1 MHYAESQIL
10 PLDVLHTEDK
20 TMFKSYVAEGA
31 FKWKTLRSGPEDII
45 HFLADFSKRELSYP
59 ADAISAMQ
67 GIFQMFSKTQYPVYH
82 IEGVPILWATLD
94 KVAPVHSF
102 IRGLSWYH
110 PIPGKRR
117 PEFPSWSWAGWTG
130 LLQDT
135 FMCRDKCPVG
145 TILRLETEDGIIE
158 KAPKWDHWL
167 EFLSKKTTNNVKIL
181 HIQGWTLR
189 CTIVHRKS
197 GKGETGRDTDR
208 SCVPEDSYFLKFKL
222 RKNKSVYF
230 APKWDLDVSQ
240 LDGKS
245 LKCIFLSSPTNERL
259 LGSLPMLV
267 VNQNMDGLS
276 ERVGCCS
283 LSYGSIYVQADQK
296 WVDPW
301 KSPHHWKKYF
311 WDTSYWNMLKKKL
324 ERRTIRLG

>member
-10 PLDVLHTEDK
+10 PLDVLHTKDK
-20 TMFKSYVAEGA
+20 TMFKSDVAEGA
-31 FKWKTLRSGPEDII
+31 FKWKTPGSDPEDII

-59 ADAISAMQ
+59 ADAINAMQ
-67 GIFQMFSKTQYPVYH
+67 GIFQMFSKTEYPIYH

-94 KVAPVHSF
+94 TVAPVHSF

-117 PEFPSWSWAGWTG
+117 PEFPSWSWAGWAG
-130 LLQDT
+130 QLQYRS
-135 FMCRDKCPVG
+135 MCREKCPVD

-158 KAPKWDHWL
+158 KPPKGDHWL

-181 HIQGWTLR
+181 HIQGWTLG
-189 CTIVHRKS
+189 CTIVHLKS
-197 GKGETGRDTDR
+197 GKGERGQDTDR
-208 SCVPEDSYFLKFKL
+208 SWVIPKDGYFLKFKL
-222 RKNKSVYF
+222 GKNKAVYLT
-230 APKWDLDVSQ
+230 PNWDLDVSQ

-245 LKCIFLSSPTNERL
+245 LKCICLSSPANERHHAPL
-259 LGSLPMLV
+259 VVLV

-283 LSYGSIYVQADQK
+283 LGYGAVCVQADQK

-301 KSPHHWKKYF
+301 KSPH
-311 WDTSYWNMLKKKL
+311 D
-324 ERRTIRLG
+324 